1 MKLHLKVVLV
11 GKKSLRLSLIHV
23 CDEAMSDRGST
34 DIKLYTHPYTD
45 VKIWSSGTFFF
56 DETGIRLPQRGMI
69 LNNLTHLHEFKSDD
83 ERYPTLRKFYYSLI
97 DWSKNTKRFPNTD
110 TSVKIRVRI
119 CDTYW
124 IVI

>member
-11 GKKSLRLSLIHV
+11 GKKSLRISLIHV
-23 CDEAMSDRGST
+23 CEEAMKDRYST

-45 VKIWSSGTFFF
+45 IKIWSNDIFFF
-56 DETGIRLPQRGMI
+56 DEKGIRLPEHGMI
-69 LNNLTHLHEFKSDD
+69 LTNLTHLHEFESDD
-83 ERYPTLRKFYYSLI
+83 ERYHTLRKFYYTLI

-119 CDTYW
+119 HDTYW